1 MPYVFVE
8 SKKALGTACGTT
20 RNVIT
25 ISILKNKQSKLNDQ
39 IKTVTDQCERLF
51 VSG

>member
-1 MPYVFVE
+1 VPYVFVE

-25 ISILKNKQSKLNDQ
+25 VSILKNKQSKLNDQ
-39 IKTVTDQCERLF
+39 INTITGQCERLF

>member
-1 MPYVFVE
+1 MPYVFVD

-25 ISILKNKQSKLNDQ
+25 VSILKNKSSRVNST
-39 IKTVTDQCERLF
+39 IKNVTDQCERLF
-51 VSG
+51 VSN